1 VGRRTLVTG
10 AGGFV
15 GAALVR
21 RLLEEGHEVAGLVA
35 PGADLWRLA
44 DLSGSLELVE
54 LDLREPDGVRRAFA
68 SPGPE
73 WVFHLA
79 AHGGYSWQSERRRIF
94 ATNLGGTINVLE
106 AAGEVGSE
114 AVLCAGSS
122 SEYGRKDHPPAESE
136 LPEPNS
142 NYAVAKAA
150 ATLYASFLGRDRGL
164 PVATLRLYSVFGPFE
179 EPGRLVPALVVH
191 GLRGTLPPLVDAA
204 TARDFVYLDD
214 AVSAFLLAAET
225 AVTPGE
231 VFNVAT
237 GIETTLAAAV
247 EGARALFGLVAEPV
261 FGSMPPRNWDTH
273 SWVGDPSHIAAV
285 LGWSPAVSFQQ
296 GLARTAAWLEG
307 RPDLWARYGLSRPG
321 DAAP

>member
-1 VGRRTLVTG
+1 MR
-10 AGGFV
+10 
-15 GAALVR
+15 
-21 RLLEEGHEVAGLVA
+21 
-35 PGADLWRLA
+35 P
-44 DLSGSLELVE
+44 
-54 LDLREPDGVRRAFA
+54 
-68 SPGPE
+68 
-73 WVFHLA
+73 
-79 AHGGYSWQSERRRIF
+79 
-94 ATNLGGTINVLE
+94 
-106 AAGEVGSE
+106 
-114 AVLCAGSS
+114 SS
-122 SEYGRKDHPPAESE
+122 
-136 LPEPNS
+136 
-142 NYAVAKAA
+142 
-150 ATLYASFLGRDRGL
+150 
-164 PVATLRLYSVFGPFE
+164 
-179 EPGRLVPALVVH
+179 
-191 GLRGTLPPLVDAA
+191 AA